1 MNVDQQF
8 VLLQVVQTARNA
20 ISSQIA
26 RGRCQDTACLT
37 QAADGDVA
45 VGLVLARTNSYVY
58 VVVNDVQVAVGGL
71 HVYGDVGVSVGEL
84 AHQRCYMVHG
94 EAQRGSHEKYPRGV
108 ECGRISCGLGRS
120 EEHKSELQSLMRIS
134 YAV

>member
-45 VGLVLARTNSYVY
+45 VGLVLARKNGYVY
-58 VVVNDVQVAVGGL
+58 VVVNDVQEEVGGL
-71 HVYGDVGVSVGEL
+71 QDRKSDVSG
-84 AHQRCYMVHG
+84 R
-94 EAQRGSHEKYPRGV
+94 RGLVIFIFWG
-108 ECGRISCGLGRS
+108 GRTI
-120 EEHKSELQSLMRIS
+120 KKK
-134 YAV
+134 

>member
-1 MNVDQQF
+1 MLMSYSSSHVCSSDLQQF

-20 ISSQIA
+20 MSSQIA

-45 VGLVLARTNSYVY
+45 VGLVLARTNGYVY

-84 AHQRCYMVHG
+84 AQI
-94 EAQRGSHEKYPRGV
+94 
-108 ECGRISCGLGRS
+108 GRA
-120 EEHKSELQSLMRIS
+120 H
-134 YAV
+134 V

>member
-45 VGLVLARTNSYVY
+45 VGLVLARTNGYVY

-71 HVYGDVGVSVGEL
+71 HV
-84 AHQRCYMVHG
+84 
-94 EAQRGSHEKYPRGV
+94 
-108 ECGRISCGLGRS
+108 RS
-120 EEHKSELQSLMRIS
+120 EERRVGKECVSTCRSRWS
-134 YAV
+134 AVHEKQKTTKRNWRHTLSRTRSTSTAT